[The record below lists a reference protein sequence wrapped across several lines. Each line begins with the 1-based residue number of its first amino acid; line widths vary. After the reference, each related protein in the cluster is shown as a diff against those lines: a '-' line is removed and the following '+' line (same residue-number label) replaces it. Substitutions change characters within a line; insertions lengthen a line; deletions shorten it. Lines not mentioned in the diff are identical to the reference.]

1 MRVLFTKSFAKD
13 LRKHKKN
20 KELLDQIHR
29 VVESVEQADAV
40 SELTNLKQLKAEGR
54 YYRIRVG
61 DYRIGITIDS
71 DQVMVTFIRVLHRK
85 EIYRFFP

>member
-20 KELLDQIHR
+20 KELLGQVQGVI
-29 VVESVEQADAV
+29 ESVEQVEAV
-40 SELTNLKQLKAEGR
+40 TELTNIKQLKAGGR
-54 YYRIRVG
+54 YCRIRIG
-61 DYRIGITIDS
+61 DYRIGITVEDE
-71 DQVMVTFIRVLHRK
+71 QVTLIRVLHRK

>member
-20 KELLDQIHR
+20 QELLRQVQRI
-29 VVESVEQADAV
+29 VENVEQAEAV
-40 SELTNLKQLKAEGR
+40 SGISNLKQLKAEGR
-54 YYRIRVG
+54 YFRIRIG
-61 DYRIGITIDS
+61 DYRIGITIED
-71 DQVMVTFIRVLHRK
+71 DQVTFVRVLHRK

>member
-20 KELLDQIHR
+20 QELLRQVQRIIEN
-29 VVESVEQADAV
+29 VEEAEAV
-40 SELTNLKQLKAEGR
+40 SNLTNLKQLKAEGR
-54 YYRIRVG
+54 YFRIRSG
-61 DYRIGITIDS
+61 DYRIGITIED
-71 DQVMVTFIRVLHRK
+71 DQVIFIRVLHRK

>member
-20 KELLDQIHR
+20 RRILNQVQKIIENA
-29 VVESVEQADAV
+29 EQAEV
-40 SELTNLKQLKAEGR
+40 ISELTNLKQLKAEGR
-54 YYRIRVG
+54 YYRIRIG
-61 DYRIGITIDS
+61 DYRIGITIENDE
-71 DQVMVTFIRVLHRK
+71 VTFVRVLHRK

>member
-20 KELLDQIHR
+20 KELLGQIQR
-29 VVESVEQADAV
+29 IIESVEQAEAV
-40 SELTNLKQLKAEGR
+40 TELSNLKQLKAEGR
-54 YYRIRVG
+54 YFRIRTG
-61 DYRIGITIDS
+61 DYRIGITIED
-71 DQVMVTFIRVLHRK
+71 DQISFIRVLHRK

>member
-20 KELLDQIHR
+20 KELLRQIQR
-29 VVESVEQADAV
+29 IIENVEQAEAV
-40 SELTNLKQLKAEGR
+40 TELTNLKQLKAEGR
-54 YYRIRVG
+54 YFRIRTG
-61 DYRIGITIDS
+61 DYRIGITIED
-71 DQVMVTFIRVLHRK
+71 DQLTFIRVLHRK

>member
-20 KELLDQIHR
+20 RELLEQIQKII
-29 VVESVEQADAV
+29 ENVEQAEV
-40 SELTNLKQLKAEGR
+40 VTTLSSLKQLKAQGR
-54 YYRIRVG
+54 YYRIRTG
-61 DYRIGITIDS
+61 DYRIGITIEKDK
-71 DQVMVTFIRVLHRK
+71 VTFVRALHRK

>member
-20 KELLDQIHR
+20 KELLSQIQR
-29 VVESVEQADAV
+29 IIENVEQAEALA
-40 SELTNLKQLKAEGR
+40 ELTNLKQLKAEGN
-54 YYRIRVG
+54 YYRIRTG
-61 DYRIGITIDS
+61 DYRIGITIEDE
-71 DQVMVTFIRVLHRK
+71 QITFIRILHRK

>member
-20 KELLDQIHR
+20 RRILNQVQKIIENA
-29 VVESVEQADAV
+29 EQTETI

-54 YYRIRVG
+54 YYRIRTG
-61 DYRIGITIDS
+61 DYRIGITIENDEI
-71 DQVMVTFIRVLHRK
+71 TFVRVLHRK

>member
-20 KELLDQIHR
+20 QELLKQVQRII
-29 VVESVEQADAV
+29 ENVEQAEAV

-54 YYRIRVG
+54 YFRIRIG
-61 DYRIGITIDS
+61 DYRIGITIEDN
-71 DQVMVTFIRVLHRK
+71 QVTFVRVLHRK